1 MRKRYIMAERG
12 NTTHG
17 ARLDDKMKQET
28 GGMLKGNHPSR
39 AEEWREPETMDDGAD
54 LTPDAEPE
62 FDPGIDP
69 GKGIDEGNRDGGT
82 Q

>member
-17 ARLDDKMKQET
+17 ARLDDKMKQ
-28 GGMLKGNHPSR
+28 S
-39 AEEWREPETMDDGAD
+39 
-54 LTPDAEPE
+54 
-62 FDPGIDP
+62 IDQ
-69 GKGIDEGNRDGGT
+69 GNRDGGT